1 MKENENCTYLFNKDT
16 RELYISLSFEDL
28 TNLEECEDYMIV
40 NVDDYFN
47 NNSVIMELIK
57 DVLRRLQRH

>member
-57 DVLRRLQRH
+57 DVLSEEI